1 MGLFTKVFGTYS
13 QRELKSIYPI
23 VDKITALEEDYKKLT
38 DAQLQAKT
46 PEFKERLA
54 NGETLDDILP
64 EAFAT
69 VREAADRVLGMRPY
83 PVQLV
88 GGIVLHQGRIA
99 EMKTGEGKTLVATLP
114 AYLNALTGEGVH
126 IVTVNDY
133 LAKRD
138 SEWMGKVHRF
148 LGLTVGL
155 IIHDMK
161 KEERQKAYA
170 ADITYGTNNEMG
182 FDYLRD
188 NMALYASE
196 QVQRGHAFAI
206 VDEVDSILID
216 EARTPLI
223 ISGMG
228 EKSTQLYDMA
238 EMFAARLKKFV
249 VVETDDKE
257 EEATDID
264 ADYVVDEKSKS
275 CTLTARGIKKAEEF
289 FHLDNLSDPENS
301 TTAHHINQAIKAH
314 GIMKRDV
321 DYVVKDGE
329 VVIVDEFTG
338 RLMFGRRYSEGL
350 HQAIE
355 AKEHLSV
362 QRESK
367 TLATITFQN
376 YFRLYRKLSGMTG
389 TALTEE
395 EEFATIYALDII
407 EIPTNRPIARIDNE
421 DSVYKTENGKYRA
434 VIQQV
439 KECHAKGQPVLVGTV
454 SIEKN
459 ELLGKMLTREGI
471 KHNLLNAKNHEKE
484 AEIVAQAGQFGA
496 VTVATNMAGR
506 GTDIMLGGNAE
517 YMAKND
523 LRKAGL
529 SDELIA
535 EATGYAETDNQE
547 ILDARKLFAD
557 KLAQHKA
564 EIAGEADKVRQA
576 GGLFIIGTERH
587 DSRRIDNQLRGRAGR
602 QGDPG
607 ETRFYISLEDDLMR
621 LFGGDRVTNLMER
634 MNIDEDTPI
643 ENKMLSR
650 AIEQAQ
656 TTVES
661 RNFQA
666 RKSVLEYDDV
676 MNKQREIIYGQRK
689 QVLDGMDVKGII
701 MGMMESAIG
710 HQVRSAFM
718 GQAHLDMAQCRE
730 LLRSVEGVY
739 FTKYTVKIDESQLS
753 TLTEDDFIDMFTKA
767 AADFYEKKEQEITPP
782 VMRELERV
790 VLLRVVDEYWMEHI
804 DAMQDLR
811 QGIRLRAYAQTNPV
825 DAYKKES
832 LEMFEEMVDAMKEE
846 TVRRL
851 YSVRLRQNEEVK
863 RERVASGMTENVGG
877 DGTVKKQPKKVVKV
891 GRNDLCPCGS
901 GLKWKKCTCKEYHS

>member
-1 MGLFTKVFGTYS
+1 MGLLTKIFGTYS
-13 QRELKSIYPI
+13 DHELKKIYPI
-23 VDKITALEEDYKKLT
+23 ADKIEALEEEYKALT

-46 PEFKERLA
+46 AEFKERLQ
-54 NGETLDDILP
+54 NGETTDDILP

-69 VREAADRVLGMRPY
+69 VREAADRVLGLRPY
-83 PVQLV
+83 RVQLI

-114 AYLNALTGEGVH
+114 AYLNALTGQGVH

-148 LGLTVGL
+148 LGLSVGL
-155 IIHDMK
+155 IIHDLTK
-161 KEERQKAYA
+161 AQRQAAYA

-196 QVQRGHAFAI
+196 QVQRGHHFAI

-228 EKSTQLYDMA
+228 EKSTQLYDQA
-238 EMFAARLKKFV
+238 EQFAARLKKYV
-249 VVETDDKE
+249 VTETDDKAE
-257 EEATDID
+257 EDPAID
-264 ADYVVDEKSKS
+264 ADYVVDEKAKTA
-275 CTLTARGIKKAEEF
+275 TLTARGIAKAEEF
-289 FHLDNLSDPENS
+289 FGLENLSDPENS
-301 TTAHHINQAIKAH
+301 TIAHHINQAIKAH
-314 GIMKRDV
+314 GTMKRDV

-329 VVIVDEFTG
+329 IIIVDEFTG

-355 AKEHLSV
+355 AKEHVSV

-376 YFRLYRKLSGMTG
+376 YFRLYNKLSGMTG

-395 EEFATIYALDII
+395 EEFSTIYKLDIV
-407 EIPTNRPIARIDNE
+407 EIPTNRPVIRIDNE
-421 DSVYKTENGKYRA
+421 DAVYKTENGKYRA
-434 VIQQV
+434 VIRQI
-439 KECHAKGQPVLVGTV
+439 KECHEKGQPVLVGTV

-459 ELLGKMLTREGI
+459 ELLGKLLTREGI

-484 AEIVAQAGQFGA
+484 AEIVAQAGKFGA

-517 YMAKND
+517 YLAKTD
-523 LRKAGL
+523 LRKAGM

-535 EATGYAETDNQE
+535 EATGYAETEDEE
-547 ILDARKLFAD
+547 ILNARKLFAE
-557 KLAQHKA
+557 KLRQHKE
-564 EIAGEADKVRQA
+564 EIAGEADRVRQA

-621 LFGGDRVTNLMER
+621 LFGGERVTNMMER
-634 MNIDEDTPI
+634 LNIDEDTPI
-643 ENKMLSR
+643 EQKILTR

-676 MNKQREIIYGQRK
+676 MNKQREIIYDQRK
-689 QVLDGMDVKGII
+689 QVLDGLDVKNII
-701 MGMMESAIG
+701 MNMMNTSISHLVAEHFAEND
-710 HQVRSAFM
+710 
-718 GQAHLDMAQCRE
+718 HLDAVSCRE
-730 LLRSVEGVY
+730 LLRQVEGLY
-739 FTKYTVKIDESQLS
+739 FPKFTVRFTDEELKEK
-753 TLTEDDFIDMFTKA
+753 TAADVTEAFTA
-767 AADFYEKKEQEITPP
+767 AAAAYYEQKEQEFTSP
-782 VMRELERV
+782 VMREVERV
-790 VLLRVVDEYWMEHI
+790 VLLRVVDEYWMDHI
-804 DAMQDLR
+804 DAMADLR
-811 QGIRLRAYAQTNPV
+811 QGIRLRAYAQTDPII
-825 DAYKKES
+825 AYKKES
-832 LEMFEEMVDAMKEE
+832 LDMFEEMISAIQSE

-851 YSVRLRQNEEVK
+851 YSVRIKKDEEIK
-863 RERVASGMTENVGG
+863 RERVAKATGESVGG
-877 DGTVKKQPKKVVKV
+877 DGTVKKQPRRVQKI
-891 GRNDLCPCGS
+891 GRNDPCPCGS
-901 GLKWKKCTCKEYHS
+901 GKKYKNCCGRNA